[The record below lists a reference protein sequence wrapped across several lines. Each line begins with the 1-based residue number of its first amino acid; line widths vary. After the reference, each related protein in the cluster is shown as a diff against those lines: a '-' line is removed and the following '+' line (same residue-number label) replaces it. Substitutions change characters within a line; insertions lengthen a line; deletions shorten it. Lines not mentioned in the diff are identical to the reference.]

1 MFQETVTEEE
11 EGVSFEPSKPLMP
24 PPELVTPKWSDLPP
38 LGRGIPRGNAPSR
51 PEPYSR
57 TASPNSMRS
66 GQTLHEYRT
75 SRALPNIDIPL
86 SSSPQPPSQSSAGS
100 SYSHNSSHS
109 TTPPPAIRGHP
120 STVIKPHVDSAST
133 SSTTPPQTLRIHSRI
148 ASHESGSSTH
158 GTSPSAHQ
166 TTYSL
171 DITKHSWR
179 SPEHLPTASPI
190 SRTRSATTIIDAS
203 SPSSVLRP
211 GPFGFKPS
219 DSPPLPMPIKPF
231 ARSVRERSGSVDS
244 ENTTFSLGLPGLKD
258 VLKVPSLT
266 SEHQLGMSDLLPPSP
281 SVAQASM
288 HTSQFKAFR
297 DNIPTGPALPNLSIV
312 RSTSPVSYDEEDDD
326 HLGESLLATPTP
338 LLLSG
343 PIIRPLD
350 YAVLTTSDE
359 NTHAALARTVD
370 DLSQWLSVVRDGLD
384 GLLDNLNGALIEEEE
399 PEEEAELSLSDAY
412 AFGNEL
418 EDHPDYDD
426 PDFSGF
432 TLPHVQQN
440 SYFPV

>member
-1 MFQETVTEEE
+1 MRGRQHLHPTQFGFLSPADEDDDVNGQNTIRAPTALASAHTPSSLRSIFGELNVDPPPPEPSYSLLQASATPATYSPVVEPPLMFQETVTEEE

-258 VLKVPSLT
+258 VLKVS
-266 SEHQLGMSDLLPPSP
+266 S
-281 SVAQASM
+281 
-288 HTSQFKAFR
+288 FR
-297 DNIPTGPALPNLSIV
+297 VLSFCV
-312 RSTSPVSYDEEDDD
+312 RY
-326 HLGESLLATPTP
+326 
-338 LLLSG
+338 
-343 PIIRPLD
+343 
-350 YAVLTTSDE
+350 
-359 NTHAALARTVD
+359 
-370 DLSQWLSVVRDGLD
+370 
-384 GLLDNLNGALIEEEE
+384 LIF
-399 PEEEAELSLSDAY
+399 SLSR
-412 AFGNEL
+412 
-418 EDHPDYDD
+418 
-426 PDFSGF
+426 S
-432 TLPHVQQN
+432 LPSHQN
-440 SYFPV
+440 INWACQTYFPHRPP